1 MLKLRHCPSDLEY
14 DGDSQ
19 MNANARITIS
29 CNDRVGLVSDISG
42 RIFDIGANLG
52 PTYFALED
60 GTAKFETSCELPDG
74 CPVSEC
80 ATALNALSLENA
92 DIKVEEIAAIPALT
106 TAPGATH
113 MIECSGI
120 DQPGLIARLSEIFI
134 EYNANIVRLAASST
148 DEKDAR
154 IYTTRFAV
162 AIAPERASNCLAT
175 LANTAGSMRLV
186 FKFDEL

>member
-1 MLKLRHCPSDLEY
+1 
-14 DGDSQ
+14 
-19 MNANARITIS
+19 MNANARIMIS
-29 CNDRVGLVSDISG
+29 CDDRVGLISDITG
-42 RIFDIGANLG
+42 RLFDIGANLG
-52 PTYFALED
+52 TTSFTIKD
-60 GTAKFETSCELPDG
+60 AKAIFETDCELPES
-74 CPVSEC
+74 CSIAECKSAVSELPM
-80 ATALNALSLENA
+80 TNA
-92 DIKVEEIAAIPALT
+92 DIVVEQIAAAPELT

-113 MIECSGI
+113 LIECSGI

-134 EYNANIVRLAASST
+134 EYNANIVRMAASAT

-162 AIAPERASNCLAT
+162 EIPAERAANCLAT

>member
-1 MLKLRHCPSDLEY
+1 MK
-14 DGDSQ
+14 
-19 MNANARITIS
+19 ANTRITVS
-29 CNDRVGLVSDISG
+29 CTDRVGLVSDISG
-42 RIFDIGANLG
+42 LLFDIGANLG
-52 PTYFALED
+52 PTSFALSGD
-60 GTAKFETSCELPDG
+60 TAKLETSCELPDG
-74 CPVSEC
+74 CPPSEC
-80 ATALNALSLENA
+80 EAGLRELSLANA
-92 DIKVEEIAAIPALT
+92 EISVEPIAAAPELT

-134 EYNANIVRLAASST
+134 EYNANIVRLAASAT

-162 AIAPERASNCLAT
+162 AIPPERAANCLAT

-186 FKFDEL
+186 FKFNEL

>member
-1 MLKLRHCPSDLEY
+1 
-14 DGDSQ
+14 

-29 CNDRVGLVSDISG
+29 CSDRVGLVSEICG
-42 RIFDIGANLG
+42 RLFDIGTNLG
-52 PTYFALED
+52 PTSFVLD
-60 GTAKFETSCELPDG
+60 GNMAKFETSCELPDS

-80 ATALNALSLENA
+80 ATALRELTLENA
-92 DIKVEEIAAIPALT
+92 DIQVAEIAAAPELT
-106 TAPGATH
+106 NAPGATH

-134 EYNANIVRLAASST
+134 EYNANIVRLAASAT

-162 AIAPERASNCLAT
+162 AIPPERAANCLAT
-175 LANTAGSMRLV
+175 LANTAGSMRLL
-186 FKFDEL
+186 FKYDEL

>member
-1 MLKLRHCPSDLEY
+1 
-14 DGDSQ
+14 
-19 MNANARITIS
+19 MNANARIMVS
-29 CNDRVGLVSDISG
+29 CDDRVGLISDITG
-42 RIFDIGANLG
+42 RLFDIGVNLG
-52 PTYFALED
+52 ATSFNMTGAR
-60 GTAKFETSCELPDG
+60 AVFETSCELPESCSVD
-74 CPVSEC
+74 EC
-80 ATALNALSLENA
+80 RSAIRELAMDNA
-92 DIKVEEIAAIPALT
+92 DITVEPIAAAPTLT

-134 EYNANIVRLAASST
+134 EYNANIVRLAASAT

-162 AIAPERASNCLAT
+162 AIPPERAANCLAT

-186 FKFDEL
+186 FKFNEL

>member
-1 MLKLRHCPSDLEY
+1 MPES
-14 DGDSQ
+14 
-19 MNANARITIS
+19 
-29 CNDRVGLVSDISG
+29 
-42 RIFDIGANLG
+42 
-52 PTYFALED
+52 
-60 GTAKFETSCELPDG
+60 
-74 CPVSEC
+74 CPVAEC
-80 ATALNALSLENA
+80 TTALRELTLENA
-92 DIKVEEIAAIPALT
+92 EIRVEQIAAAPELT
-106 TAPGATH
+106 SAPGATH
-113 MIECSGI
+113 MIECAGI

-134 EYNANIVRLAASST
+134 EYNANIVSLAASAT